1 MMNELA
7 RLHVR
12 DLSGVF
18 AARRLGRELAALL
31 GLDRQDQVRVATAL
45 SEISRSVI
53 TGGHSAVIAFG
64 ADEDYLVLTVTADGP
79 PPADGI
85 TAAARLMDTVES
97 DGPVARLT
105 KRRPLSARPDLRAVG
120 EQLAAMLPEST
131 LEELRRNNQDLIAT
145 LDDLTSQKE
154 QLLLL
159 NGELQETNRGVMALY
174 SELSDELEQTN
185 RGVVALYRELD
196 EKSEQLRAASES
208 KDRFWANVSHELRTP
223 LNSIIGLTRLL
234 ADPAGGLDSEQLYQV
249 ELIKKASGTLLTLVN
264 DLLDVAKAES
274 GRFVIEPS
282 EVRLPA
288 LLATLRGL
296 TRPMAE
302 GRPVNVL
309 VSADGAPATILTDEG
324 ALTAI
329 LRNLLSNAVKY
340 TDEGEVR
347 LTVATVPGRV
357 EIQVCDTGTGIPEGQ
372 LERVFEEFY
381 QVPGARRGGTGLGL
395 PYARRLAGLLDGEL
409 TLTSEAGR
417 GTTAVLSLPHGTPSV
432 GTVVLA
438 DDDPGFRRVLRS
450 MLSGIAGRV
459 IEAADGAQA
468 LAAVAA
474 EHVDLVLADLGMPHV
489 DGHALLDQLPAACPR
504 SSSPAVT
511 AGVAASRRPAA
522 EGPPHQGP
530 AGVRHPAGLPGHP
543 MTEPAAGLLLV
554 DDDEAK
560 RYILATWLRRA
571 GHTVTEATTGQEAL
585 AQAGAAELVLLDVHL
600 PDMSGFEVCR
610 RIKADPR
617 TASIPVIQVSA
628 TAVEVADRAHG
639 LTQGADAYLAEPTEP
654 AELLATVTAVLRY
667 SRARQRAER
676 TAAMLAALVGV
687 TLRINA
693 AETFD
698 GLAAVAAAGAAR
710 IFAGP
715 AVLIL
720 QMPDGQDRRMAAS
733 PDSSETVRRGGPAG
747 LTGRI
752 ADRVLG
758 PGDDSAIAAFSRDD
772 WLAIVPDST
781 LREDVCVAVAR
792 TKAGRPPAAI
802 VSQPRGHLGRGGH
815 SGPPPA
821 RAVGCA
827 GCRGAA
833 VIRGRAPGRPD
844 PAAELSAHAAARDTG
859 RPDGVP
865 VPARERPGRSRR

>member
-18 AARRLGRELAALL
+18 AARRLGRELAAGL

-64 ADEDYLVLTVTADGP
+64 ADEDDLVLTVTADGP
-79 PPADGI
+79 PRADGI
-85 TAAARLMDTVES
+85 TAAARLMDAMDS
-97 DGPVARLT
+97 DGPVVRMT

-131 LEELRRNNQDLIAT
+131 LDELRRNNADLIAT
-145 LDDLTSQKE
+145 LDDVTSQKE

-249 ELIKKASGTLLTLVN
+249 DLIKKASGTLLTLVN

-274 GRFVIEPS
+274 GQFVIEPA

-296 TRPMAE
+296 TRPVAE
-302 GRPVNVL
+302 GKPVNVV

-347 LTVATVPGRV
+347 LTVTTVPGRV
-357 EIQVCDTGTGIPEGQ
+357 QIEVCDTGTGIPEGQ

-417 GTTAVLSLPHGTPSV
+417 GTTAVLSLPHGMPSV

-438 DDDPGFRRVLRS
+438 DDDPGFRRVLQS

-474 EHVDLVLADLGMPHV
+474 ERVDLVLADLGMPHV
-489 DGHALLDQLPAACPR
+489 DGHALLDQLPAALPAIVITGRDVPAPPR
-504 SSSPAVT
+504 A
-511 AGVAASRRPAA
+511 
-522 EGPPHQGP
+522 
-530 AGVRHPAGLPGHP
+530 
-543 MTEPAAGLLLV
+543 
-554 DDDEAK
+554 
-560 RYILATWLRRA
+560 
-571 GHTVTEATTGQEAL
+571 
-585 AQAGAAELVLLDVHL
+585 
-600 PDMSGFEVCR
+600 
-610 RIKADPR
+610 
-617 TASIPVIQVSA
+617 
-628 TAVEVADRAHG
+628 
-639 LTQGADAYLAEPTEP
+639 
-654 AELLATVTAVLRY
+654 
-667 SRARQRAER
+667 
-676 TAAMLAALVGV
+676 AALLQKDRLTRDRLAFAIRRVFPV
-687 TLRINA
+687 TR
-693 AETFD
+693 
-698 GLAAVAAAGAAR
+698 
-710 IFAGP
+710 
-715 AVLIL
+715 
-720 QMPDGQDRRMAAS
+720 
-733 PDSSETVRRGGPAG
+733 
-747 LTGRI
+747 
-752 ADRVLG
+752 
-758 PGDDSAIAAFSRDD
+758 
-772 WLAIVPDST
+772 
-781 LREDVCVAVAR
+781 
-792 TKAGRPPAAI
+792 
-802 VSQPRGHLGRGGH
+802 
-815 SGPPPA
+815 
-821 RAVGCA
+821 
-827 GCRGAA
+827 
-833 VIRGRAPGRPD
+833 
-844 PAAELSAHAAARDTG
+844 
-859 RPDGVP
+859 
-865 VPARERPGRSRR
+865 